1 MYSWGIKLSMIN
13 LSIFFP
19 TTFFLTFTILKN
31 HHRLPFLLFTGLF
44 LDKIIYNLPFLNTIL
59 LLLFLGLSHCFKKKN
74 NLNDSILQTTI
85 YTGLYYLFWTLYLQK
100 NLISFFFFAL
110 VWNVLFTIIFYEKDS
125 IKLK

>member
-1 MYSWGIKLSMIN
+1 MIN

-31 HHRLPFLLFTGLF
+31 HHRLPFLLFAGLF

-59 LLLFLGLSHCFKKKN
+59 LLLLLGLSHCFKKKN